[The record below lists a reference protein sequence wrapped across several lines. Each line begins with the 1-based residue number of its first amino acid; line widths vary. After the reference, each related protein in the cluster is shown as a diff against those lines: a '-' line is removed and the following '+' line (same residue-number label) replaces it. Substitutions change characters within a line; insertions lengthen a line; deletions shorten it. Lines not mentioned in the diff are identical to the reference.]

1 MISSLPRGSILGWIQ
16 YNIFI
21 NDIFNRNE
29 FTLSEFMDNT
39 KMSGVVDML
48 EGRDV
53 IQCDLERLE

>member
-1 MISSLPRGSILGWIQ
+1 MISSLPKGSILGWIQ

-29 FTLSEFMDNT
+29 FMLSKFMDNT

>member
-1 MISSLPRGSILGWIQ
+1 M
-16 YNIFI
+16 
-21 NDIFNRNE
+21 
-29 FTLSEFMDNT
+29 LSEFMDNT